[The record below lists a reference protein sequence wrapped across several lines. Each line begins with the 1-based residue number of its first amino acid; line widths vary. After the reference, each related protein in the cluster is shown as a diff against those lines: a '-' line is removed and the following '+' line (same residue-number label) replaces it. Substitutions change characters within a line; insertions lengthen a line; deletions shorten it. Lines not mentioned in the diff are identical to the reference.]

1 MKPPDPKDFNED
13 GSRKYVLKTKLMLKL
28 ETTDPYQDQDDHD
41 NSFDECGSDDDSES
55 SSESDDEEGSEEEH
69 E

>member
-1 MKPPDPKDFNED
+1 MKPPDPKDYNED

-41 NSFDECGSDDDSES
+41 NSFDECGSDEESES
-55 SSESDDEEGSEEEH
+55 SSEDDEDDEGSEEE
-69 E
+69 